1 MWLLATDFKI
11 RDESVE
17 MKEINSVRIY
27 KNKKQQEV
35 LVKIRLDPESGG
47 RGRELKRGDG
57 SGMPLAQIVVCAG
70 GDESTDKEQPV
81 RRGPAECR
89 WKQQTGKA

>member
-47 RGRELKRGDG
+47 RGRELK
-57 SGMPLAQIVVCAG
+57 
-70 GDESTDKEQPV
+70 
-81 RRGPAECR
+81 
-89 WKQQTGKA
+89 